1 MNSSKR
7 IWLLAVIITG
17 LFVCNQFGC
26 GTGTSSNNNM
36 LMGTIHDHTGSPLNG
51 ISCTLQPF
59 EESSV
64 QVRTTTSDINGKFS
78 FTDVTPGKYKLITT
92 GEGYYRFTSI
102 FTIARGVVDLDLT
115 MYGSKDW
122 NNVFGAD
129 RPYNPSSGYISVW
142 IDPGSHTAAGDAS
155 AARVTVNLTSNSRNR
170 GVISED
176 VGYKHPDR
184 YYDWDTNSTYNMGK
198 AIFYNLDP
206 DDTYSLSASRL
217 DGCKFDEINDI
228 KPLPGEIVNYA
239 LTVKSVGDTVKV
251 PVTIKNLGNGDT
263 TCYQDED
270 IYVLI
275 WAKDKAGSDYT
286 DYYYNI
292 NSKNDEKMEVL
303 NKDSLGNSCFKLSE
317 LKGSQGIRTFTIPNK
332 NLISGRIYFFVGKNP
347 ALIYT
352 AGGVPALHFDETG
365 KFAPPDLTPQ
375 LDEYLYD
382 KMEFTNTGEV
392 TFLNSTAVDFFGI
405 GFTVEMKYSD
415 DRKAKK
421 VGYNIQNRDDI
432 INEFKKDDIW
442 KNCLKPTEEKALR
455 VIAPNKLGEGPAF
468 DPFRDY
474 LKTTIDAGWKYYETN
489 ELNVTS
495 DKWTYTGKVDK
506 TDELFHISWKEG
518 SVTKTRKLP
527 KPSTFVV
534 FECAGEPLTNT
545 AANGEALNRLHAIIG
560 SALNRG
566 VFTKSK
572 VVNGKKVTDWEAPYY
587 VSTTDNYNYYAKV
600 LHSKA
605 IDGLCYAFGYDDQ
618 GGHDTTMAEQN
629 KNIKMVTITLP
640 KVTKPITP

>member
-1 MNSSKR
+1 MKNR
-7 IWLLAVIITG
+7 QNYWLTAAVVIC
-17 LFVCNQFGC
+17 LFVFIQGGC
-26 GTGTSSNNNM
+26 STQVAGNRVTGT
-36 LMGTIHDHTGSPLNG
+36 IYDHAGSPLEG
-51 ISCTLQPF
+51 ISCILEPF
-59 EESSV
+59 GEDSEYTH
-64 QVRTTTSDINGKFS
+64 TTISDIRGRFI
-78 FTDVTPGKYKLITT
+78 FTDVPSGKYKLVTT
-92 GEGYYRFTSI
+92 GEGFYRFTSI
-102 FTIARGVVDLDLT
+102 FTLVTGVANLDLT
-115 MYGSKDW
+115 MYGSQDW
-122 NNVFGAD
+122 ENVFGAE
-129 RPYNPSSGYISVW
+129 RPYNPSSGYVSVW
-142 IDPGSHTAAGDAS
+142 IDPGRHTAASDAS
-155 AARVTVNLTSNSRNR
+155 AARVTVNLTSNTRNR
-170 GVISED
+170 GVSCED

-217 DGCKFDEINDI
+217 DGCTFDEINDI
-228 KPLPGEIVNYA
+228 APSAGEIVNYA
-239 LTVKSVGDTVKV
+239 LTVKSAGDTVKV
-251 PVTIKNLGNGDT
+251 PVTIKSLGNGDT
-263 TCYQDED
+263 TCYQDEN

-286 DYYYNI
+286 DYYYNVK
-292 NSKNDEKMEVL
+292 STNDEKMEVL

-317 LKGSQGIRTFTIPNK
+317 LAGTEGNRTFTIPNE
-332 NLISGRIYFFVGKNP
+332 NLTSGRIYFFVGKNP
-347 ALIYT
+347 A
-352 AGGVPALHFDETG
+352 AGVAPALHFNDNG

-392 TFLNSTAVDFFGI
+392 TYLNSTAVDFFGI

-415 DRKAKK
+415 KRTPNPKI
-421 VGYNIQNRDDI
+421 VGYNIENRDDI
-432 INEFKKDDIW
+432 INEFKNDDTW
-442 KNCLKPTEEKALR
+442 KNCLKPTVEKALR

-468 DPFRDY
+468 DPFRNY
-474 LKTTIDAGWKYYETN
+474 LKATIDAGWKYYETN
-489 ELNVTS
+489 ELNVSS

-506 TDELFHISWKEG
+506 TDGLFHISWKEG

-572 VVNGKKVTDWEAPYY
+572 VVNGKKVTDWDAPYY
-587 VSTTDNYNYYAKV
+587 VSTTDKNNYYAKV